1 MGARVLSLLLVSFL
15 SLAAALDETEL
26 LRAFSEVFDVKDY
39 VADSRSAVV
48 QRALRQLDHLG
59 VPRDVS
65 TSSSSN
71 SSLTEAVLADVLMR
85 AALGNLLLG
94 MKDADDWSVVV
105 ADTSTGHL
113 VRRRSFSAS
122 RFAVIESLLLIA
134 IVALGRSVWLK
145 IQV

>member
-1 MGARVLSLLLVSFL
+1 MGLNKLALALICMFASLSH
-15 SLAAALDETEL
+15 AMDETEL
-26 LRAFSEVFDVKDY
+26 LRSFSEVFAVKDLL
-39 VADSRSAVV
+39 ADSRSTVV
-48 QRALRQLDHLG
+48 QRAMRQLDHLG
-59 VPRDVS
+59 VPRDI
-65 TSSSSN
+65 SSCGNLTN
-71 SSLTEAVLADVLMR
+71 SVLADVLMR

>member
-1 MGARVLSLLLVSFL
+1 MRTLVVFIFVSWFSLT
-15 SLAAALDETEL
+15 LALEEDQL
-26 LRAFSEVFDVKDY
+26 LRSFSEVFEVKDY
-39 VADSRSAVV
+39 IADSRSAVV

-59 VPRDVS
+59 VPRDVPGGCG
-65 TSSSSN
+65 N
-71 SSLTEAVLADVLMR
+71 LTDSVFADVLMR

-94 MKDADDWSVVV
+94 MRDADDWSVIV
-105 ADTSTGHL
+105 ADTGTGHL
-113 VRRRSFSAS
+113 VRKRSFSAS